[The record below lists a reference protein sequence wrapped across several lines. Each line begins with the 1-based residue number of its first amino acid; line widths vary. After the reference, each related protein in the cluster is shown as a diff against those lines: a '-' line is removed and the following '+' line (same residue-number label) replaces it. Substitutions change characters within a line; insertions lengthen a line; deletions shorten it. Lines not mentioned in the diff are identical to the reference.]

1 MQECFQPLPTQTLE
15 FEVGDLVVLRN
26 HKIAQV
32 VYVSKYGRVFA
43 VEDGPEVQDV
53 YVYNSDGT
61 RYTDSESETDII
73 AKMVMCNRKRVVL
86 DEHKTEVP
94 VTLVLP
100 TTALRTLK
108 PGSAVV
114 TYCNKDGKVKVINL
128 PAPFSPKH
136 GEEEYYYIRY
146 SELGD
151 EGIMCTVYVDDFR
164 IDKAR
169 NSIGNCFRTRKD
181 ATVWKE
187 LMKQLQEK

>member
-1 MQECFQPLPTQTLE
+1 MQECFQPLPTQPLE

-43 VEDGPEVQDV
+43 VEDGPEVQDG

-73 AKMVMCNRKRVVL
+73 AKMVMCNRKRIVL

-100 TTALRTLK
+100 EAERPTPKQSKALVMYLEQGDK
-108 PGSAVV
+108 AG
-114 TYCNKDGKVKVINL
+114 VINL
-128 PAPFSPKH
+128 PRPFSPKD
-136 GEEEYYYIRY
+136 GEKYYFIHY
-146 SELGD
+146 SDTSVE
-151 EGIMCTVYVDDFR
+151 TVMSTIYRDSFYTDVLR
-164 IDKAR
+164 KKA
-169 NSIGNCFRTRKD
+169 GNCFRTYED
-181 ATVWKE
+181 ATAWSK